1 MTRILTRVGVV
12 LLLVAV
18 VGLLAAIPP
27 GAAQAPLKITL
38 WHAMGGARY
47 DAITKDI
54 AAGFRKA
61 YPAYALQPLSTGS
74 YGETVP
80 KAIAAVRAGSPPHI
94 VQVFEVGT
102 QTLLD
107 SGAIIPVTEVV
118 KPGDIDF
125 DDYIAPILNYY
136 QVGGKLASM
145 PFNSSTAIIYYNK
158 DAFQKAGL
166 DPSRPPTTYKEDR
179 KSTRL

>member
-1 MTRILTRVGVV
+1 MARICARGGVVV
-12 LLLVAV
+12 LLLGV

-27 GAAQAPLKITL
+27 GAAQAPVKITL

-54 AAGFRKA
+54 AAGFNKTHPN
-61 YPAYALQPLSTGS
+61 YVLEPLYTGN
-74 YGETVP
+74 YGETVT
-80 KAIAAVRAGSPPHI
+80 KAIAAIRAGSPPHI

-102 QTLLD
+102 QTMLD

-145 PFNSSTAIIYYNK
+145 PFNSSTAII
-158 DAFQKAGL
+158 
-166 DPSRPPTTYKEDR
+166 
-179 KSTRL
+179 